1 MNTTKIKLRNN
12 VTELLNGQ
20 TVYYNKRGIQCSVTF
35 RHDEADYYVN
45 ENKKSYETFNKAVHQ
60 YYRECFK
67 QNKLDLKISLNVWVT
82 MKDEN
87 GRTVDEML
95 EEHKNEI
102 EYRDKELYEAIEILK
117 RKMMKNGTNLTLN
130 SVPNTRQVGQSTA
143 EYQREQ
149 RENMR
154 YARRIA

>member
-1 MNTTKIKLRNN
+1 MKAIKIKLRNN

-20 TVYYNKRGIQCSVTF
+20 TVHYIKRDIQCSVTF
-35 RHDEADYYVN
+35 RHDEADFYVN
-45 ENKKSYETFNKAVHQ
+45 ENKKSYETLNKAVHE
-60 YYRECFK
+60 YYREYFK
-67 QNKLDLKISLNVWVT
+67 QNKLDLKIALNVWIT

-95 EEHKNEI
+95 EKYKNEI
-102 EYRDKELYEAIEILK
+102 EYRDNELYEAIEILK
-117 RKMMKNGTNLTLN
+117 RKMKKNKTNLTLN
-130 SVPNTRQVGQSTA
+130 AAPNTRLVGQSIV

-154 YARRIA
+154 YSRRIA

>member
-12 VTELLNGQ
+12 ATELLNGQ

-45 ENKKSYETFNKAVHQ
+45 ENEKSYETFNKAVHQ
-60 YYRECFK
+60 YYREYFK
-67 QNKLDLKISLNVWVT
+67 QNKLDLKIVLNVWVT
-82 MKDEN
+82 LKDAN

-117 RKMMKNGTNLTLN
+117 RIMNKNRTNLTLN
-130 SVPNTRQVGQSTA
+130 SAPNTRLPGQSIV
-143 EYQREQ
+143 EYQRQE
-149 RENMR
+149 RNNMK
-154 YARRIA
+154 YSRRIG